1 MVSGKEIHEQVLAWR
16 LAVLGSVGWLLFLQA
31 SGPAA
36 AQSATGTS
44 TSPAHLAAADTAAP
58 GQPTASHDAAVASQ
72 ASLDEVVVTARRRSE
87 NVERVPVAV
96 TVLGPAQLAD
106 QGVREQSD
114 LQTAVPGLT
123 VVETQNNNQ
132 LTYSLRGQSVDA
144 FSGSRSAVLTY
155 VNDVQITNQ
164 SQGSLY
170 DLDSVQILKG
180 PQGTLFGRNVTG
192 GAILF
197 DTAKPSNETDG
208 FLTASFGNF
217 GYQEIQGAVNV
228 PIVDDKVLLRLAG
241 DIDDRNG
248 FQRNLFDGAE
258 YGAQH
263 RHSVRATLTLR
274 PNDDW
279 QNTTVVEYDSS
290 AGNNVSPVGY
300 SAYAPGSS
308 NNGVP
313 LATQAASFF
322 SPAGLNQLVGNPGA
336 WNAYL
341 AAHPLAP
348 SGGLLPFINQ
358 QRAMGPW
365 VIDTDDPNSHY
376 GHNFFVTNTTTYDL
390 TSNLHLKNI
399 LGYANS
405 YSKDE
410 DDNDGTPYG
419 IQEES
424 NGMGEVGN
432 ILSTDQGSEEFQILG
447 KAFDDKLSF
456 VAGAYGAI
464 EIDETFNP
472 LDVFDLTPVLPPP
485 AAQNKDYR
493 TSSHT
498 EAVYG
503 QGTYDLGQLT
513 GVNGLSFTGGYRY
526 SWEQDGINA
535 LPMSFYSASEPESKA
550 FSHPSWQVG
559 MEYQVNSSLLLYV
572 ESRDSWRSGGFNGA
586 APPVFATA
594 AGGGNL
600 FLPETTHDVEVG
612 EKFQGDIFG
621 KPTTLNVAIYNQWID
636 NVQRAVYV
644 SIDGSVSAVTANVP
658 HALVRG
664 VEFDGHTSLTRWLDI
679 GGNLAATDAQY
690 TSPTINLFSQSFT
703 FGPYGDTPKRSGSL
717 FARVRLPVPD
727 TLGTMSLRGEVYAQT
742 GVFFTNLGATSNPD
756 ALLPGYHILNF
767 RYEWQNVGSRH
778 VTLAAF
784 VKNATNTPYFVGGLA
799 TGSAFGLNAAIPGDP
814 RTYGMEIGYHF

>member
-1 MVSGKEIHEQVLAWR
+1 MVSGKKTHKQVLAGR
-16 LAVLGSVGWLLFLQA
+16 LAFLGSVGWLLFLQA

-197 DTAKPSNETDG
+197 DTAQPSNETDA
-208 FLTASFGNF
+208 FLTARFGNYGF
-217 GYQEIQGAVNV
+217 QEIQGAINL
-228 PIVDDKVLLRLAG
+228 PLIDNRVLLRLAG

-248 FQRNLFDGAE
+248 FQRNIYNGDE
-258 YGAQH
+258 YGEQH

-322 SPAGLNQLVGNPGA
+322 SPAG
-336 WNAYL
+336 
-341 AAHPLAP
+341 
-348 SGGLLPFINQ
+348 
-358 QRAMGPW
+358 
-365 VIDTDDPNSHY
+365 
-376 GHNFFVTNTTTYDL
+376 
-390 TSNLHLKNI
+390 
-399 LGYANS
+399 
-405 YSKDE
+405 
-410 DDNDGTPYG
+410 
-419 IQEES
+419 
-424 NGMGEVGN
+424 
-432 ILSTDQGSEEFQILG
+432 
-447 KAFDDKLSF
+447 
-456 VAGAYGAI
+456 
-464 EIDETFNP
+464 
-472 LDVFDLTPVLPPP
+472 
-485 AAQNKDYR
+485 
-493 TSSHT
+493 
-498 EAVYG
+498 
-503 QGTYDLGQLT
+503 
-513 GVNGLSFTGGYRY
+513 
-526 SWEQDGINA
+526 
-535 LPMSFYSASEPESKA
+535 
-550 FSHPSWQVG
+550 
-559 MEYQVNSSLLLYV
+559 
-572 ESRDSWRSGGFNGA
+572 
-586 APPVFATA
+586 
-594 AGGGNL
+594 
-600 FLPETTHDVEVG
+600 
-612 EKFQGDIFG
+612 
-621 KPTTLNVAIYNQWID
+621 
-636 NVQRAVYV
+636 
-644 SIDGSVSAVTANVP
+644 
-658 HALVRG
+658 
-664 VEFDGHTSLTRWLDI
+664 
-679 GGNLAATDAQY
+679 
-690 TSPTINLFSQSFT
+690 
-703 FGPYGDTPKRSGSL
+703 
-717 FARVRLPVPD
+717 
-727 TLGTMSLRGEVYAQT
+727 
-742 GVFFTNLGATSNPD
+742 
-756 ALLPGYHILNF
+756 
-767 RYEWQNVGSRH
+767 
-778 VTLAAF
+778 
-784 VKNATNTPYFVGGLA
+784 
-799 TGSAFGLNAAIPGDP
+799 
-814 RTYGMEIGYHF
+814 